1 MRYPRTVRAILALA
15 LLVPL
20 LRAAADPQPQPTPG
34 SGWPGSLRSGLPS
47 ELPGYESAPKDPY
60 PDTDE
65 NGMGIYTQV
74 SRRYQRI
81 ESATVARSLVL
92 VVQDYGRGKDLTGA
106 IRDATK
112 EAGKASGFSSRE
124 QAIGGRPGFLVFH
137 REGDKPVTV
146 VTVIASPSRL
156 VLAVADN
163 IDETETLKLVSR
175 VDFQKIADA
184 K

>member
-1 MRYPRTVRAILALA
+1 MRYPRSVNAALVLA
-15 LLVPL
+15 LLVPAL
-20 LRAAADPQPQPTPG
+20 AASPAPEPTPPAP
-34 SGWPGSLRSGLPS
+34 GWPGSLRLGLPAS
-47 ELPGYESAPKDPY
+47 LPGYESAPKDPY

-65 NGMGIYTQV
+65 NGMGVYTQV

-92 VVQDYGRGKDLTGA
+92 VVQDYGRGKDLLGA
-106 IRDATK
+106 IREATK
-112 EAGKASGFSSRE
+112 EAGKTSGFTARE
-124 QAIGGRPGFLVFH
+124 QSLGGRAAFVVFH
-137 REGDKPVTV
+137 REGEKPVTV
-146 VTVIASPSRL
+146 VTVIASPARL

-163 IDETETLKLVSR
+163 IDEAETLKLVSK

>member
-1 MRYPRTVRAILALA
+1 MGYPRTVRATLALA
-15 LLVPL
+15 LLLPL
-20 LRAAADPQPQPTPG
+20 LGAPADPQPQPTPG
-34 SGWPGSLRSGLPS
+34 SGWPGSLRSGLPA

-65 NGMGIYTQV
+65 NGMGVYTQV

-81 ESATVARSLVL
+81 ESATVARALVL
-92 VVQDYGRGKDLTGA
+92 VVQDYGPGKDLAGA
-106 IRDATK
+106 IRDATR
-112 EAGKASGFSSRE
+112 EAGKTSGFSARE
-124 QAIGGRPGFLVFH
+124 QSLGGRAAFVVFH
-137 REGDKPVTV
+137 KEGDKPVTV

-163 IDETETLKLVSR
+163 IGEAETLKLVSK